1 MLKNIIQ
8 EYYDRM
14 YLCEGQKWDLEHE
27 VRKRDY
33 EVLTDL
39 YHCEYHAHRYR
50 NKRARVTARV
60 GTLIVLHK
68 HPVVV

>member
-14 YLCEGQKWDLEHE
+14 YVCEGQKWDLEHE

-33 EVLTDL
+33 EAAIVSGRPGR
-39 YHCEYHAHRYR
+39 E
-50 NKRARVTARV
+50 ARGAKSISTGHGDREALAACHS
-60 GTLIVLHK
+60 TCNLHD
-68 HPVVV
+68 